1 MGLSEPLGNFSKNEG
16 HELTLAASILEKGY
30 EKGRPFRVARGG
42 FLLVLVMLLF
52 LLREVA
58 KSKKSSQGKEE
69 YPAAIEENI
78 IPHRLYLFD

>member
-1 MGLSEPLGNFSKNEG
+1 MK
-16 HELTLAASILEKGY
+16 KG
-30 EKGRPFRVARGG
+30 GPFESPVVV